1 MLNQFNRLLQR
12 CTSVVDSFND
22 RFSSYRLV
30 LYFLLALVGWTVVG
44 SFVHQIPFS
53 WHQII
58 VSAGLLGAVCW
69 AANKLLAKFLNIPA
83 NKESGIISGLILA
96 LILTPAASR
105 NDYLILAA
113 AAAVAMASKYIL
125 VFRNAH
131 IFNPAAVGA
140 FVAGVIFN
148 YYPSWWVGTK
158 FTTPLIALG
167 AIFILRKVK
176 RYSLALVF
184 LAVYVLALIWTS
196 PSGGTTDAIHHLI
209 WLSLISTSAF
219 FFTSIM
225 LSEPLTSPASL
236 NPTLGY
242 ALLVGVLYSFN
253 KLHVSPEEALLI
265 GNLFTFV
272 VAPNRRYRLSFVR
285 KIQEAEGVYS
295 YIFAVPK
302 KFKFK
307 AGQYMEWTLS
317 QHESDSRGNRR
328 YLTISSAPTEPQLM
342 FSVKL
347 PPKPSAFKQHLE
359 TLRPNETI
367 WASYLSGS
375 FVLPPDPAK
384 KIVFMAGGV
393 GITPFRSMVKQLVDS
408 GQRRDAVLLYTANKP
423 QELAFRG
430 LIDQASSIGL
440 KSLYAYSIDRDSLV
454 NNVPDY
460 QQRHFYISGP
470 YGFVQAMEKLLLGL
484 QIAPSQIIT
493 DYFPGYN

>member
-1 MLNQFNRLLQR
+1 L
-12 CTSVVDSFND
+12 VV
-22 RFSSYRLV
+22 
-30 LYFLLALVGWTVVG
+30 
-44 SFVHQIPFS
+44 
-53 WHQII
+53 
-58 VSAGLLGAVCW
+58 
-69 AANKLLAKFLNIPA
+69 
-83 NKESGIISGLILA
+83 
-96 LILTPAASR
+96 
-105 NDYLILAA
+105 
-113 AAAVAMASKYIL
+113 
-125 VFRNAH
+125 
-131 IFNPAAVGA
+131 
-140 FVAGVIFN
+140 
-148 YYPSWWVGTK
+148 
-158 FTTPLIALG
+158 
-167 AIFILRKVK
+167 
-176 RYSLALVF
+176 
-184 LAVYVLALIWTS
+184 
-196 PSGGTTDAIHHLI
+196 
-209 WLSLISTSAF
+209 
-219 FFTSIM
+219 
-225 LSEPLTSPASL
+225 
-236 NPTLGY
+236 
-242 ALLVGVLYSFN
+242 VLYSFN